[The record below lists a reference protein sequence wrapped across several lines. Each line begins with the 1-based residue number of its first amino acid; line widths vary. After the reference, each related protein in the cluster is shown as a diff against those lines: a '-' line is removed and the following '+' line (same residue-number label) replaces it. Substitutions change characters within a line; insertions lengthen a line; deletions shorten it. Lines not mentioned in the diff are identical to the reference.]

1 MNPGGPGQPY
11 LSVVVPAYN
20 EEERLHRSL
29 SSIGAYFEQAKIDFE
44 ILVVDD
50 GSSDGTAAAAESF
63 LRTGRGKLLK
73 NLENRGK
80 GHALRTG
87 VLAARGRWILTTDA
101 DLSTPIEEHAKLSE
115 AVLGRDLDIA
125 IGSRA
130 LAASQVEVPQHPLR
144 QFMGR
149 CFNPIARWLT
159 GVSFRDTQCGF
170 KLFDSQRTRPLFEK
184 MVVNGFAAD
193 VELLMLGVRFGLR
206 VAEIPVVW
214 RNASPSSVSLV
225 GDPPRMVLDVI
236 RMAWRFRRGF
246 YHPDTP
252 STA

>member
-20 EEERLHRSL
+20 EEERLQRSL
-29 SSIGAYFEQAKIDFE
+29 ASVGAYFEQAGIEFE

-50 GSSDGTAAAAESF
+50 GSTDGTAAVAEAF

-73 NLENRGK
+73 SPENRGK
-80 GHALRTG
+80 GHAVRTG
-87 VLAARGRWILTTDA
+87 VLAARGRWVLTTDV
-101 DLSTPIEEHAKLSE
+101 DLSTPIAEHAKLAE
-115 AVLGRDLDIA
+115 AVLSRDLDIA

-130 LAASQVEVPQHPLR
+130 LTASRIEVPQHPLR

-149 CFNPIARWLT
+149 CFNPIARRLT
-159 GVSFRDTQCGF
+159 GVPFRDTQCGF
-170 KLFDSQRTRPLFEK
+170 KLFDTQRTRPLFEK
-184 MVVNGFAAD
+184 MVVDGFAAD
-193 VELLMLGVRFGLR
+193 VEFLMLSVRFGLR

-214 RNASPSSVSLV
+214 RNAPPSSVSLIA
-225 GDPPRMVLDVI
+225 DPPLMALDVI

-246 YHPDTP
+246 YHPDAA

>member
-1 MNPGGPGQPY
+1 MNPGGPGQPF

-20 EEERLHRSL
+20 EEERLQRSL
-29 SSIGAYFEQAKIDFE
+29 MAIDAYFEQAGIDFE

-63 LRTGRGKLLK
+63 LRSGHGRLLRSPE
-73 NLENRGK
+73 NLGK
-80 GHALRTG
+80 GHAVRTG
-87 VLAARGRWILTTDA
+87 VLAARGRWVLTTDA
-101 DLSTPIEEHAKLSE
+101 DLSTPIAEHAKLSE
-115 AVLGRDLDIA
+115 AVLSRDLDVA

-130 LAASQVEVPQHPLR
+130 LTTSQVEVPQHPLR

-159 GVSFRDTQCGF
+159 GIQFRDTQCGF
-170 KLFDSQRTRPLFEK
+170 KLFDTQRTRPLFEK

-193 VELLMLGVRFGLR
+193 VEFLMLGVRFGLR
-206 VAEIPVVW
+206 IAEIPVVW
-214 RNASPSSVSLV
+214 RNAPPSSVSLV
-225 GDPPRMVLDVI
+225 ADPPQMALDVI

-246 YHPDTP
+246 YHPDAA